1 MKRIARSWR
10 LMKQSY
16 GVLMQDKEL
25 MVLPILSGL
34 CLLLILGSFVFGLGL
49 HQEGTIE
56 AIERGEQDVK
66 LMISGFLFYV
76 VTYTAAFFF
85 QAAIVAGA
93 SERLAGGDPTL
104 GSALSAAGRR
114 FPAILMWGII
124 AATVGMILRA
134 IEERSEMV
142 GKIVASLIGAA
153 WTLATFF
160 MVPILVME
168 QKSVG
173 TSFKDSWGLFKKTWG
188 EMVSGNIGLGL
199 ASFLVMLPIILIA
212 GALFNAGMTIAAIV
226 VGVLG
231 VGLVAM
237 FFSALNGVWMASL
250 YRYAT
255 KGDVPPG
262 FDPDIFGSA
271 FVAKAK

>member
-1 MKRIARSWR
+1 MQRIARSWR

-34 CLLLILGSFVFGLGL
+34 CLLLILASFFFGLGL
-49 HQEGTIE
+49 NQEGMFE
-56 AIERGEQDVK
+56 SIERGEQDVK

-104 GSALSAAGRR
+104 GSALGAAGRR

-124 AATVGMILRA
+124 AATVGMLLRA
-134 IEERSEMV
+134 LEERFEAV
-142 GKIVASLIGAA
+142 GRFVVGLIGVA

-173 TSFKDSWGLFKKTWG
+173 TSFKDSWTLFKKTWG
-188 EMVSGNIGLGL
+188 EMVSGNVGLGL
-199 ASFLVMLPIILIA
+199 ASFIVMLPIILIA
-212 GALFNAGMTIAAIV
+212 GALFSAGMAVAALV
-226 VGVLG
+226 VGVVG
-231 VGLVAM
+231 VGLVAI

-262 FDPDIFGSA
+262 FDPDVFGSA